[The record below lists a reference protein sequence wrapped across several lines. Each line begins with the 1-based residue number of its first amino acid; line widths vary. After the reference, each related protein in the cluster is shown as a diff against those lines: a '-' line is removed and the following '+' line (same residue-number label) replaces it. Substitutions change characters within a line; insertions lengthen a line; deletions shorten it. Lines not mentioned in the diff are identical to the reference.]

1 MVHNAD
7 EIAGVVDESVIIYP
21 VIPFV
26 SVAVSV
32 ILLIVRE
39 FTGVGTVKVVMTGAV
54 ASMLIDRPVNADET
68 FQAASLTQ
76 A

>member
-1 MVHNAD
+1 M
-7 EIAGVVDESVIIYP
+7 
-21 VIPFV
+21 IPLV
-26 SVAVSV
+26 SVAVSE
-32 ILLIVRE
+32 IFWMVRE

-54 ASMLIDRPVNADET
+54 ESIIIDRPVNAGET